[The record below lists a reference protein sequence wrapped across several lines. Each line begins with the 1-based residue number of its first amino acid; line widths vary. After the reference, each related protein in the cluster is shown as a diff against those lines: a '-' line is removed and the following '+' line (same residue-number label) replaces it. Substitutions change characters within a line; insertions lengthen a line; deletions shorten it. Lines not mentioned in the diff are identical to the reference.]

1 MIWVNYLKQEKR
13 KYLVNKAEITKIR
26 LLCLLL
32 TAFTL
37 IASCDNNPASM
48 EPGLIVFNAD
58 IRTVDQNQIR
68 AEAFA
73 IKDGRFVAV
82 GNNEEVL
89 DLKGA
94 TTESINANGATIV
107 PGFIDS
113 HTHLS
118 SGSKI
123 VTGINLTG
131 IREKSVWLEMIAERV
146 KTMEPG
152 EWLLGGRWDYTFEN
166 KGLPTRWELD
176 NVSPN
181 NPVALSDIDG
191 HSMWVNSLA
200 IEKANIRANSEVP
213 LGGQILVN
221 ESSGEPNGILL
232 EGAMQLIWDAPTYV
246 RDSDLSRDQIE
257 QVLDYANSF
266 GITSVHDM
274 SSRIELD
281 KYKDLA
287 INKKLYVRV
296 FWGEHSKF
304 SQEDD
309 NTNNEKRINQLI
321 REYKFHDQDRGPLIE
336 YGFIKYVIDG
346 VLSTHTAALI
356 DPYSDRPEIVGEP
369 FYIQGEIN
377 RLVNRANS
385 LGMPV
390 AIHAIGDRGVKM
402 ALNAF
407 EYSGNTSL
415 ANRIEHI
422 EIIEPSDIDRFKKLN
437 VTASMQPNHGTG
449 VIGKYITPR
458 VGLEREKYA
467 YVWNDFLR
475 SEVRLALSSDFATSP
490 FSPLVQL
497 ADAVFRESPSGL
509 YEGPWYPRQALSF
522 EQALYAYTQVG
533 ADLAGWG
540 DQIGSISVGKW
551 ADFVVL
557 DGALNDPV
565 GRELK
570 QRTVM
575 GTYLAGRKVFS
586 ADD

>member
-1 MIWVNYLKQEKR
+1 MQFIF
-13 KYLVNKAEITKIR
+13 
-26 LLCLLL
+26 LL
-32 TAFTL
+32 TSIFSSL
-37 IASCDNNPASM
+37 LFASP
-48 EPGLIVFNAD
+48 ELIVMNAD
-58 IRTVDQNQIR
+58 IRTADSTKMR
-68 AEAFA
+68 ANAFA
-73 IKDGRFVAV
+73 VEAGKFIAV
-82 GNNEEVL
+82 GTNEEISKFAESNTRVL
-89 DLKGA
+89 DAEGK
-94 TTESINANGATIV
+94 SIL

-118 SGSKI
+118 SGTKI

-131 IREKSVWLEMIAERV
+131 IKEKSVWLDMIADRV

-152 EWLLGGRWDYTFEN
+152 EWLLGGRWDYTLEN

-176 NVSPN
+176 EVSPN

-213 LGGQILVN
+213 MGGQILLDEFTAV
-221 ESSGEPNGILL
+221 PNGILL
-232 EGAMQLIWDAPTYV
+232 EGAMELIWDAPTYI
-246 RDSDLSRDQIE
+246 RDSNLAREKID

-287 INKKLYVRV
+287 LNKKLYVRV
-296 FWGEHSKF
+296 FWGQHSKF

-309 NTNNEKRINQLI
+309 STNDQNKIKQLLKQ
-321 REYKFHDQDRGPLIE
+321 YKVHDQDYGPMIE

-356 DPYSDRPEIVGEP
+356 DPYSDRPEIIGEP

-377 RLVNRANS
+377 RLVKRANA

-422 EIIEPSDIDRFKKLN
+422 EIIEPRDVERFKRLK

-449 VIGKYITPR
+449 VIGKYITSR
-458 VGLEREKYA
+458 VGIEREEFT
-467 YVWNDFLR
+467 YVWNDFLK
-475 SEVRLALSSDFATSP
+475 SEVRLALSSDFSTSP

-497 ADAVFRESPSGL
+497 ADAVFRESPTGL
-509 YEGPWYPRQALSF
+509 YDGPWYPEHALSF
-522 EQALYAYTQVG
+522 EDALYAYTQVG

-540 DQIGSISVGKW
+540 DQIGSISVGKY

-557 DGALNDPV
+557 DQTLSTPV

-570 QRTVM
+570 STKVAK
-575 GTYLAGRKVFS
+575 TYFAGQLVFS
-586 ADD
+586 KN

>member
-1 MIWVNYLKQEKR
+1 MHKSIQF
-13 KYLVNKAEITKIR
+13 IF
-26 LLCLLL
+26 LL
-32 TAFTL
+32 TSIFSSFL
-37 IASCDNNPASM
+37 FASP
-48 EPGLIVFNAD
+48 ELIVINAD
-58 IRTVDQNQIR
+58 IRTADPIR
-68 AEAFA
+68 MRASAFA
-73 IKDGRFVAV
+73 VEDGKFTAV
-82 GNNEEVL
+82 GTNEELSKLIDSNTRVL
-89 DLKGA
+89 DAEGK
-94 TTESINANGATIV
+94 SIL

-118 SGSKI
+118 SGTKI
-123 VTGINLTG
+123 VTGINLTS

-176 NVSPN
+176 KVSPN

-200 IEKANIRANSEVP
+200 IKKANIRANSKVP
-213 LGGQILVN
+213 MGGQILLD
-221 ESSGEPNGILL
+221 EFTGAPNGILL
-232 EGAMQLIWDAPTYV
+232 EGAMELIWDAPTYI
-246 RDSDLSRDQIE
+246 RDSNLAADKIE

-274 SSRIELD
+274 SSSIELD

-287 INKKLYVRV
+287 LNKKLYVRI
-296 FWGEHSKF
+296 FWGQHSKF

-309 NTNNEKRINQLI
+309 STSDQNKIKQLLKQ
-321 REYKFHDQDRGPLIE
+321 YKVHDEDFGPMIE

-356 DPYSDRPEIVGEP
+356 DPYSDQPEIIGEP

-377 RLVNRANS
+377 RLVKRANRI
-385 LGMPV
+385 GMPV

-407 EYSGNTSL
+407 EFSGNTSL

-422 EIIEPSDIDRFKKLN
+422 EIIEPKDIERFKRLK

-458 VGLEREKYA
+458 VGIEREKFT
-467 YVWNDFLR
+467 YVWNDFLK
-475 SEVRLALSSDFATSP
+475 SEVRLALSSDFSTSP

-497 ADAVFRESPSGL
+497 ADAVFRESPTGL
-509 YEGPWYPRQALSF
+509 YDGPWYPEQALSF
-522 EQALYAYTQVG
+522 EDALYAYTQVG

-540 DQIGSISVGKW
+540 DQIGSISVGKY
-551 ADFVVL
+551 ADFVIL
-557 DGALNDPV
+557 DQALSNPV

-570 QRTVM
+570 ATTVAK
-575 GTYLAGRKVFS
+575 TYFAGQLVFS
-586 ADD
+586 KN

>member
-1 MIWVNYLKQEKR
+1 MIWVDLMNQEKR
-13 KYLVNKAEITKIR
+13 KFLVNKAKILKLR
-26 LLCLLL
+26 LLFVLLI
-32 TAFTL
+32 AFTL
-37 IASCDNNPASM
+37 IASCDNNPPSM
-48 EPGLIVFNAD
+48 EPELIVFNAD
-58 IRTVDQNQIR
+58 IRTVDQNQNR

-82 GNNEEVL
+82 GNNEDVL
-89 DLKGA
+89 DLKGT

-181 NPVALSDIDG
+181 NPIALSDIDG

-232 EGAMQLIWDAPTYV
+232 EGAMQLIWDAPTYI
-246 RDSDLSRDQIE
+246 RDSDLSRDKIE

-266 GITSVHDM
+266 GITGVHDM
-274 SSRIELD
+274 SSRIELE

-287 INKKLYVRV
+287 INKKLFLRV
-296 FWGEHSKF
+296 FWGEMSKF
-304 SQEDD
+304 TQEDD
-309 NTNNEKRINQLI
+309 NTNNQKLINQLI
-321 REYKFHDQDRGPLIE
+321 REYKFHDQDVGPLIE

-377 RLVNRANS
+377 RLVKRANS

-509 YEGPWYPRQALSF
+509 YEGPWYPQQALSF

-570 QRTVM
+570 QRSVAA
-575 GTYLAGRKVFS
+575 TYLAGRKVFS

>member
-1 MIWVNYLKQEKR
+1 MNQEKR
-13 KYLVNKAEITKIR
+13 KFLVNKAKILKLR
-26 LLCLLL
+26 LLFVLLI
-32 TAFTL
+32 AFTL
-37 IASCDNNPASM
+37 IASCDNNPPSM
-48 EPGLIVFNAD
+48 EPELIVFNAD
-58 IRTVDQNQIR
+58 IRTVDQNQNR

-82 GNNEEVL
+82 GNNEDVL
-89 DLKGA
+89 DLKGT

-181 NPVALSDIDG
+181 NPIALSDIDG

-232 EGAMQLIWDAPTYV
+232 EGAMQLIWDAPTYI
-246 RDSDLSRDQIE
+246 RDSDLSRDKIE

-266 GITSVHDM
+266 GITGVHDM
-274 SSRIELD
+274 SSRIELE

-287 INKKLYVRV
+287 INKKLFLRV
-296 FWGEHSKF
+296 FWGEMSKF
-304 SQEDD
+304 TQEDD
-309 NTNNEKRINQLI
+309 NTNNQKLINQLI
-321 REYKFHDQDRGPLIE
+321 REYKFHDQDVGPLIE

-377 RLVNRANS
+377 RLVKRANS

-509 YEGPWYPRQALSF
+509 YEGPWYPQQALSF

-570 QRTVM
+570 QRSVAA
-575 GTYLAGRKVFS
+575 TYLAGRKVFS

>member
-1 MIWVNYLKQEKR
+1 MNQEKR
-13 KYLVNKAEITKIR
+13 KCLVNKVEIKKLR
-26 LLCLLL
+26 LLFLLL
-32 TAFTL
+32 TAFSL
-37 IASCDNNPASM
+37 IASCDNNPPSM
-48 EPGLIVFNAD
+48 EPELIVFNAD
-58 IRTVDQNQIR
+58 IRTVDQNQNR

-73 IKDGRFVAV
+73 IKGGRFVAV

-131 IREKSVWLEMIAERV
+131 VREKSVWLEMIAERV

-181 NPVALSDIDG
+181 NPIALSDIDG

-309 NTNNEKRINQLI
+309 NTNSEKRINQLI

-509 YEGPWYPRQALSF
+509 YEGPWYPQQALSF

>member
-1 MIWVNYLKQEKR
+1 MKR
-13 KYLVNKAEITKIR
+13 RNKLAKSILFLAILALNANAEVASIS
-26 LLCLLL
+26 
-32 TAFTL
+32 ADL
-37 IASCDNNPASM
+37 I
-48 EPGLIVFNAD
+48 IVNAD
-58 IRTVDQNQIR
+58 IRTSNPAQMH

-73 IKDGRFVAV
+73 VKEGKFFAIGSSLEIEKLQDKDTKI
-82 GNNEEVL
+82 L
-89 DLKGA
+89 DVKGK
-94 TTESINANGATIV
+94 TIL

-118 SGSKI
+118 SGAKI
-123 VTGINLTG
+123 VTGIDLTG
-131 IREKSVWLEMIAERV
+131 IKNKSVWLEMISERV

-176 NVSPN
+176 SVAPN

-200 IEKANIRANSEVP
+200 IEKADITANSEVP
-213 LGGQILVN
+213 MGGQILLDA
-221 ESSGEPNGILL
+221 SGIPNGILL
-232 EGAMQLIWDAPTYV
+232 EGAMELIWDAPTYI
-246 RDSDLSRDQIE
+246 RDSDRARDKIQLVI
-257 QVLDYANSF
+257 DYANSL

-287 INKKLYVRV
+287 LDKELYLRI

-309 NTNNEKRINQLI
+309 STNNSDLIKELINQ
-321 REYKFHDQDRGPLIE
+321 YKIHNNEQGPLIE
-336 YGFIKYVIDG
+336 YGFTKYVLDG

-356 DPYSDRPEIVGEP
+356 DPYSDRPEVVGEP
-369 FYIQGEIN
+369 FYIQREIN
-377 RLVNRANS
+377 RLVKRANG

-407 EYSGNTSL
+407 EYSGNTTL
-415 ANRIEHI
+415 ANRVEHI
-422 EIIEPSDIDRFKKLN
+422 EIIDPKDVERFKQLN

-458 VGLEREKYA
+458 VGEEREKFA
-467 YVWNDFLR
+467 YIWNGFLKAG
-475 SEVRLALSSDFATSP
+475 VRLALSSDFATSP
-490 FSPLVQL
+490 FSPLIQL

-509 YEGPWYPRQALSF
+509 YDGPWYPEQALSF
-522 EQALYAYTQVG
+522 DDALFAYTQVG
-533 ADLAGWG
+533 ANLAGWG
-540 DQIGSISVGKW
+540 DQIGSISVGKF
-551 ADFVVL
+551 ADFVIL
-557 DGALNDPV
+557 DKTLSKPV

-570 QRTVM
+570 STKVAK
-575 GTYLAGRKVFS
+575 TYFAGQLIFEN
-586 ADD
+586 

>member
-1 MIWVNYLKQEKR
+1 MNQEKR
-13 KYLVNKAEITKIR
+13 KCLVNKTEIKKLR
-26 LLCLLL
+26 LLFLLL
-32 TAFTL
+32 TAFSL
-37 IASCDNNPASM
+37 IASCDNNPPSM
-48 EPGLIVFNAD
+48 EPELIVFNAD
-58 IRTVDQNQIR
+58 IRTVDQNQNR

-73 IKDGRFVAV
+73 IKGGRFVAV

-131 IREKSVWLEMIAERV
+131 VREKSVWLEMIAERV

-200 IEKANIRANSEVP
+200 IEKANIRADSEVP

>member
-1 MIWVNYLKQEKR
+1 MNQEKR
-13 KYLVNKAEITKIR
+13 KCLVNKVEIKKLR
-26 LLCLLL
+26 LLFLLL
-32 TAFTL
+32 TAFSL
-37 IASCDNNPASM
+37 IASCDNNPPSM
-48 EPGLIVFNAD
+48 EPELIVFNAD
-58 IRTVDQNQIR
+58 IRTVDQNQNR

-73 IKDGRFVAV
+73 IKGGRFVAV

-181 NPVALSDIDG
+181 NPIALSDIDG

-232 EGAMQLIWDAPTYV
+232 EGAMQLIWDAPTYI

-377 RLVNRANS
+377 RLVKRANS

>member
-1 MIWVNYLKQEKR
+1 MKTMHKSIQF
-13 KYLVNKAEITKIR
+13 IF
-26 LLCLLL
+26 LLASIFSGLL
-32 TAFTL
+32 F
-37 IASCDNNPASM
+37 ASP
-48 EPGLIVFNAD
+48 ELIVINAD
-58 IRTVDQNQIR
+58 IRTADPIR
-68 AEAFA
+68 MRASAFSIEAGKFT
-73 IKDGRFVAV
+73 AV
-82 GNNEEVL
+82 GTNEEILKLVEPNTRVL
-89 DLKGA
+89 DAEGKSVL
-94 TTESINANGATIV
+94 

-118 SGSKI
+118 SGAKI

-131 IREKSVWLEMIAERV
+131 IREKSVWLDMIKKRAQ
-146 KTMEPG
+146 TMEPG
-152 EWLLGGRWDYTFEN
+152 EWLLGGRWDHTFEN

-200 IEKANIRANSEVP
+200 IEKANLKADSEVP
-213 LGGQILVN
+213 MGGQILLD
-221 ESSGEPNGILL
+221 ESGVPNGILL
-232 EGAMQLIWDAPTYV
+232 EGAMEIIWDAPTYI
-246 RDSDLSRDQIE
+246 RDSDLAREKIE

-274 SSRIELD
+274 SSRGELD

-287 INKKLYVRV
+287 LNKKLYVRV
-296 FWGEHSKF
+296 FWGQHSKF
-304 SQEDD
+304 SQEADS
-309 NTNNEKRINQLI
+309 TNDQNEIKQLLKQ
-321 REYKFHDQDRGPLIE
+321 YKVHDQDYGPMIE

-356 DPYSDRPEIVGEP
+356 DPYSDRPEIIGEP

-377 RLVNRANS
+377 RLVKRANA

-407 EYSGNTSL
+407 EHSGNTSL

-422 EIIEPSDIDRFKKLN
+422 EIIEPQDVERFKRLG

-449 VIGKYITPR
+449 VIGKYITAR
-458 VGLEREKYA
+458 VGIEREKFT
-467 YVWNDFLR
+467 YVWNDFLK
-475 SEVRLALSSDFATSP
+475 SKVRLALSSDFATSP

-497 ADAVFRESPSGL
+497 ADAVFRESPTGL
-509 YEGPWYPRQALSF
+509 YDGSWYPEQALSF
-522 EQALYAYTQVG
+522 EDALYAYTQVG

-540 DQIGSISVGKW
+540 DQIGSISVGKY
-551 ADFVVL
+551 ADFVIL
-557 DGALNDPV
+557 DQTLSNPV

-570 QRTVM
+570 ATTVAK
-575 GTYLAGRKVFS
+575 TYFAGQLVFS
-586 ADD
+586 KN

>member
-1 MIWVNYLKQEKR
+1 MKNMHKSIQF
-13 KYLVNKAEITKIR
+13 IF
-26 LLCLLL
+26 LL
-32 TAFTL
+32 TSIFSSFL
-37 IASCDNNPASM
+37 FASP
-48 EPGLIVFNAD
+48 ELIVINAD
-58 IRTVDQNQIR
+58 IRTADPIR
-68 AEAFA
+68 MRASAFA
-73 IKDGRFVAV
+73 VEDGKFTVV
-82 GNNEEVL
+82 GTNEELSKLIDSNTRVL
-89 DLKGA
+89 DAEGK
-94 TTESINANGATIV
+94 SIL

-118 SGSKI
+118 SGTKI
-123 VTGINLTG
+123 VTGINLTS

-176 NVSPN
+176 EVSPN

-200 IEKANIRANSEVP
+200 IKKANIRANSKVP
-213 LGGQILVN
+213 MGGQILLD
-221 ESSGEPNGILL
+221 EFTGAPNGILL
-232 EGAMQLIWDAPTYV
+232 EGAMELIWDAPTYI
-246 RDSDLSRDQIE
+246 RDSNLAADKIE

-274 SSRIELD
+274 SSSIELD

-287 INKKLYVRV
+287 LNKKLYVRI
-296 FWGEHSKF
+296 FWGQHSKF

-309 NTNNEKRINQLI
+309 STNDQNKIKQLLKQ
-321 REYKFHDQDRGPLIE
+321 YKVHDEDFGPMIE

-356 DPYSDRPEIVGEP
+356 DPYSDQPEIIGEP

-377 RLVNRANS
+377 RLVKRANRI
-385 LGMPV
+385 GMPV

-407 EYSGNTSL
+407 EFSGNTSL

-422 EIIEPSDIDRFKKLN
+422 EIIEPKDIERFKRLK

-458 VGLEREKYA
+458 VGIEREKFT
-467 YVWNDFLR
+467 YVWNDFLK

-497 ADAVFRESPSGL
+497 ADAVFRESPTGL
-509 YEGPWYPRQALSF
+509 YDGPWYPEQALSF
-522 EQALYAYTQVG
+522 EDALYAYTQVG

-540 DQIGSISVGKW
+540 DQIGSISVGKY
-551 ADFVVL
+551 ADFVIL
-557 DGALNDPV
+557 DQTLSIPV

-570 QRTVM
+570 ATTVAK
-575 GTYLAGRKVFS
+575 TYFAGQLVFS
-586 ADD
+586 KN

>member
-1 MIWVNYLKQEKR
+1 MNIR
-13 KYLVNKAEITKIR
+13 KV
-26 LLCLLL
+26 
-32 TAFTL
+32 L
-37 IASCDNNPASM
+37 IACSRLVISFIFIIGFDTSLAS
-48 EPGLIVFNAD
+48 PDFILVNAD
-58 IRTVDQNQIR
+58 IRTSDPNQPT
-68 AEAFA
+68 AEA
-73 IKDGRFVAV
+73 VAV
-82 GNNEEVL
+82 KDSKFIAIGSSLEILKLQNGKTKVIDAEGKTVL
-89 DLKGA
+89 
-94 TTESINANGATIV
+94 

-118 SGSKI
+118 SGSNI
-123 VTGINLTG
+123 VTGVNLTG
-131 IREKSVWLEMIAERV
+131 IAEKSVWLQMIADRV
-146 KTMEPG
+146 ETMEPG

-176 NVSPN
+176 SVSPN

-200 IEKANIRANSEVP
+200 IEKAKIRADSEVP
-213 LGGQILVN
+213 KGGQILID
-221 ESSGEPNGILL
+221 EFSGKPNGILL
-232 EGAMQLIWDAPTYV
+232 EGAMQLIWDAPTYI
-246 RDSDLSRDQIE
+246 RDSDLARDKIE

-287 INKKLYVRV
+287 LNKKLSVRV

-304 SQEDD
+304 SQEEDS
-309 NTNNEKRINQLI
+309 TNDADLVTQLLKQ
-321 REYKFHDQDRGPLIE
+321 YKVHDPDYGPLIE
-336 YGFIKYVIDG
+336 HGFIKYVIDG

-356 DPYSDRPEIVGEP
+356 DPYSDRPEIIGEP
-369 FYIQGEIN
+369 FYIQTEIN
-377 RLVNRANS
+377 RLVERANS

-407 EYSGNTSL
+407 EYSANSSL

-422 EIIEPSDIDRFKKLN
+422 EIIEPSDIERFRKLK

-458 VGLEREKYA
+458 VGVEREKYT
-467 YVWNDFLR
+467 YMWNSFLR
-475 SEVRLALSSDFATSP
+475 SGVRLGLSSDFATSP

-497 ADAVFRESPSGL
+497 TDAVFRESPSGL
-509 YEGPWYPRQALSF
+509 YEGPWYPEQALSF

-540 DQIGSISVGKW
+540 DQIGSISVGKY
-551 ADFVVL
+551 ADFVIL
-557 DGALNDPV
+557 DQTLSKPV

-570 QRTVM
+570 FTKVAK
-575 GTYLAGRKVFS
+575 TYFAGQLVFS
-586 ADD
+586 QN

>member
-1 MIWVNYLKQEKR
+1 MK
-13 KYLVNKAEITKIR
+13 TKHKSIQFIF
-26 LLCLLL
+26 LLASIFSGLL
-32 TAFTL
+32 F
-37 IASCDNNPASM
+37 ASP
-48 EPGLIVFNAD
+48 ELIVINAD
-58 IRTVDQNQIR
+58 IRTADPIR
-68 AEAFA
+68 MRASAFA
-73 IKDGRFVAV
+73 IEAGKFTAV
-82 GNNEEVL
+82 GTNEEILKLVEPNTRVL
-89 DLKGA
+89 DAEGKSVL
-94 TTESINANGATIV
+94 

-118 SGSKI
+118 SGAKI

-131 IREKSVWLEMIAERV
+131 IREKSVWLDMIKKRAQ
-146 KTMEPG
+146 TMEPG
-152 EWLLGGRWDYTFEN
+152 EWLLGGRWDHTFEN

-200 IEKANIRANSEVP
+200 IEKANLKADSEVP
-213 LGGQILVN
+213 MGGQILLD
-221 ESSGEPNGILL
+221 ESGVPNGILL
-232 EGAMQLIWDAPTYV
+232 EGAMEIIWDAPTYI
-246 RDSDLSRDQIE
+246 RDSDLAREKIE

-274 SSRIELD
+274 SSRGELD

-287 INKKLYVRV
+287 LNKKLYVRV
-296 FWGEHSKF
+296 FWGQHSKF
-304 SQEDD
+304 SQEADS
-309 NTNNEKRINQLI
+309 TNDQNEIKQLLKQ
-321 REYKFHDQDRGPLIE
+321 YKVHDQDYGPMIE

-356 DPYSDRPEIVGEP
+356 DPYSDRPEIIGEP

-377 RLVNRANS
+377 RLVKRANA

-407 EYSGNTSL
+407 EQSGNTSL

-422 EIIEPSDIDRFKKLN
+422 EIIEPQDVERFKRLG

-449 VIGKYITPR
+449 VIGKYITAR
-458 VGLEREKYA
+458 VGIEREKFT
-467 YVWNDFLR
+467 YVWNDFLK
-475 SEVRLALSSDFATSP
+475 SKVRLALSSDFATSP

-497 ADAVFRESPSGL
+497 ADAVFRESPTGL
-509 YEGPWYPRQALSF
+509 YDGSWYPEQALSF
-522 EQALYAYTQVG
+522 EDALYAYTQVG

-540 DQIGSISVGKW
+540 DQIGSISVGKY
-551 ADFVVL
+551 ADFVIL
-557 DGALNDPV
+557 DQTLSNPV

-570 QRTVM
+570 ATTVAK
-575 GTYLAGRKVFS
+575 TYFAGQLVFS
-586 ADD
+586 KN

>member
-1 MIWVNYLKQEKR
+1 MK
-13 KYLVNKAEITKIR
+13 TKHKSIQFIF
-26 LLCLLL
+26 LLASIFSGLL
-32 TAFTL
+32 F
-37 IASCDNNPASM
+37 ASP
-48 EPGLIVFNAD
+48 ELIVINAD
-58 IRTVDQNQIR
+58 IRTADPIR
-68 AEAFA
+68 MRASAFSIEAGKFT
-73 IKDGRFVAV
+73 AV
-82 GNNEEVL
+82 GTNEEILKLVEPNTRVL
-89 DLKGA
+89 DAEGKSVL
-94 TTESINANGATIV
+94 

-118 SGSKI
+118 SGAKI

-131 IREKSVWLEMIAERV
+131 IREKSVWLDMIKKRAQ
-146 KTMEPG
+146 TMEPG
-152 EWLLGGRWDYTFEN
+152 EWLLGGRWDHTFEN

-200 IEKANIRANSEVP
+200 IEKANLKADSEVP
-213 LGGQILVN
+213 MGGQILLD
-221 ESSGEPNGILL
+221 ESGVPNGILL
-232 EGAMQLIWDAPTYV
+232 EGAMEIIWDAPTYI
-246 RDSDLSRDQIE
+246 RDSDLAREKIE

-274 SSRIELD
+274 SSRGELD

-287 INKKLYVRV
+287 LNKKLYVRV
-296 FWGEHSKF
+296 FWGQHSKF
-304 SQEDD
+304 SQETDS
-309 NTNNEKRINQLI
+309 TNDQNEIKQLLKQ
-321 REYKFHDQDRGPLIE
+321 YKVHDQDYGPMIE

-356 DPYSDRPEIVGEP
+356 DPYSDRPEIIGEP

-377 RLVNRANS
+377 RLVKRANA

-407 EYSGNTSL
+407 EHSGNTSL

-422 EIIEPSDIDRFKKLN
+422 EIIEPQDVERFKRLG

-449 VIGKYITPR
+449 VIGKYITAR
-458 VGLEREKYA
+458 VGIEREKFT
-467 YVWNDFLR
+467 YVWNDFLK
-475 SEVRLALSSDFATSP
+475 SKVRLALSSDFATSP

-497 ADAVFRESPSGL
+497 ADAVFRESPTGL
-509 YEGPWYPRQALSF
+509 YDGSWYPEQALSF
-522 EQALYAYTQVG
+522 EDALYAYTQVG

-540 DQIGSISVGKW
+540 DQIGSISVGKY
-551 ADFVVL
+551 ADFVIL
-557 DGALNDPV
+557 DQTLSNPV

-570 QRTVM
+570 ATTVAK
-575 GTYLAGRKVFS
+575 TYFAGQLVFS
-586 ADD
+586 KN

>member
-1 MIWVNYLKQEKR
+1 MQFIF
-13 KYLVNKAEITKIR
+13 
-26 LLCLLL
+26 LL
-32 TAFTL
+32 TSIFSSL
-37 IASCDNNPASM
+37 LFASP
-48 EPGLIVFNAD
+48 ELIVINAD
-58 IRTVDQNQIR
+58 IRTADSTKMR
-68 AEAFA
+68 ANAFA
-73 IKDGRFVAV
+73 VEAGKFIAV
-82 GNNEEVL
+82 GTNEEISKLTESNTRVL
-89 DLKGA
+89 DAEGK
-94 TTESINANGATIV
+94 SIL

-118 SGSKI
+118 SGTKI

-131 IREKSVWLEMIAERV
+131 IKEKSVWLDMIADRV

-152 EWLLGGRWDYTFEN
+152 EWLLGGRWDYTLEN

-176 NVSPN
+176 EVSPN

-213 LGGQILVN
+213 MGGQILLDEFTAV
-221 ESSGEPNGILL
+221 PNGILL
-232 EGAMQLIWDAPTYV
+232 EGAMELIWDAPTYI
-246 RDSDLSRDQIE
+246 RDSDLAREKID

-287 INKKLYVRV
+287 LNKKLYVRV
-296 FWGEHSKF
+296 FWGQHSKF
-304 SQEDD
+304 SQEADS
-309 NTNNEKRINQLI
+309 TNDQNKIKQLLKQ
-321 REYKFHDQDRGPLIE
+321 YKVHDQDYGPMIE

-356 DPYSDRPEIVGEP
+356 DPYSDRPEIIGEP

-377 RLVNRANS
+377 RLVKRANA

-390 AIHAIGDRGVKM
+390 AIHAIGDRGVRM

-422 EIIEPSDIDRFKKLN
+422 EIIEPRDVERFKRLK

-449 VIGKYITPR
+449 VIGKYITSR
-458 VGLEREKYA
+458 VGIEREKFT
-467 YVWNDFLR
+467 YVWNDFLK
-475 SEVRLALSSDFATSP
+475 SEVRLALSSDFSTSP

-497 ADAVFRESPSGL
+497 ADAVFRESPTGL
-509 YEGPWYPRQALSF
+509 YDGPWYPEQALSF
-522 EQALYAYTQVG
+522 EDALYAYTQVG

-540 DQIGSISVGKW
+540 DQIGSISVGKY

-557 DGALNDPV
+557 DQTLSTPV

-570 QRTVM
+570 STKVAK
-575 GTYLAGRKVFS
+575 TYFAGQLVFS
-586 ADD
+586 KN

>member
-1 MIWVNYLKQEKR
+1 MK
-13 KYLVNKAEITKIR
+13 TKHKSIQFIF
-26 LLCLLL
+26 LLASIFSGLL
-32 TAFTL
+32 F
-37 IASCDNNPASM
+37 ASP
-48 EPGLIVFNAD
+48 ELIVINAD
-58 IRTVDQNQIR
+58 IRTADPIR
-68 AEAFA
+68 MRASAFA
-73 IKDGRFVAV
+73 IEAGKFTAV
-82 GNNEEVL
+82 GTNEEILKLVEPNTRVL
-89 DLKGA
+89 DAEGKSVL
-94 TTESINANGATIV
+94 

-118 SGSKI
+118 SGAKI

-131 IREKSVWLEMIAERV
+131 IREKSVWLDMIKKRV
-146 KTMEPG
+146 QTMEPG
-152 EWLLGGRWDYTFEN
+152 EWLLGGRWDHTFEN

-200 IEKANIRANSEVP
+200 IEKANLKADSEVP
-213 LGGQILVN
+213 MGGQILLD
-221 ESSGEPNGILL
+221 ESGVPNGILL
-232 EGAMQLIWDAPTYV
+232 EGAMELIWNAPTYI
-246 RDSDLSRDQIE
+246 RDSDLAREKIE

-274 SSRIELD
+274 SSRGELD

-287 INKKLYVRV
+287 LNKKLYVRV
-296 FWGEHSKF
+296 FWGQHSKF
-304 SQEDD
+304 SQEADS
-309 NTNNEKRINQLI
+309 TNDQNEIKQLLKQ
-321 REYKFHDQDRGPLIE
+321 YKVHDQDYGPMIE

-346 VLSTHTAALI
+346 VLSTHTAALM
-356 DPYSDRPEIVGEP
+356 DPYSDRPEIIGEP

-377 RLVNRANS
+377 RLVKRANA

-407 EYSGNTSL
+407 EHSGNTSL

-422 EIIEPSDIDRFKKLN
+422 EIIEPQDVERFKRLG

-449 VIGKYITPR
+449 VIGKYITAR
-458 VGLEREKYA
+458 VGIEREKFT
-467 YVWNDFLR
+467 YVWNDFLK
-475 SEVRLALSSDFATSP
+475 SKVRLALSSDFATSP

-497 ADAVFRESPSGL
+497 ADAVFRESPTGL
-509 YEGPWYPRQALSF
+509 YDGPWYPEQALSF
-522 EQALYAYTQVG
+522 EDALYAYTQVG

-540 DQIGSISVGKW
+540 DQIGSISAGKY
-551 ADFVVL
+551 ADFVIL
-557 DGALNDPV
+557 DQTLSNPV

-570 QRTVM
+570 ATIVAK
-575 GTYLAGRKVFS
+575 TYFAGQLVFS
-586 ADD
+586 KN

>member
-1 MIWVNYLKQEKR
+1 MNQEKR
-13 KYLVNKAEITKIR
+13 KCLVNKVEIKKLR
-26 LLCLLL
+26 LLFLLL
-32 TAFTL
+32 TAFSL
-37 IASCDNNPASM
+37 IASCDNNPPSM
-48 EPGLIVFNAD
+48 EPELIVFNAD
-58 IRTVDQNQIR
+58 IRTVDQNQNR

-73 IKDGRFVAV
+73 IKGGRFVAV

-131 IREKSVWLEMIAERV
+131 VREKSVWLEMIAERV

-176 NVSPN
+176 KVSPN

-274 SSRIELD
+274 SSRFELD

-377 RLVNRANS
+377 RLVKRANN

-509 YEGPWYPRQALSF
+509 YEGPWYPQQALSF

>member
-1 MIWVNYLKQEKR
+1 MNQEKR
-13 KYLVNKAEITKIR
+13 KYLVNKAEITKLRR
-26 LLCLLL
+26 LFLLL

-37 IASCDNNPASM
+37 IASCDNNPPSM
-48 EPGLIVFNAD
+48 EPELIVFNAD
-58 IRTVDQNQIR
+58 IRTVDKNQNR

-73 IKDGRFVAV
+73 IKHGRFVAV

-146 KTMEPG
+146 KTMDPG

-176 NVSPN
+176 KVSPN

-309 NTNNEKRINQLI
+309 NTNNEKIINQLI
-321 REYKFHDQDRGPLIE
+321 SEYKFHDQDRGPLIE

-377 RLVNRANS
+377 RLVKRANN

-458 VGLEREKYA
+458 VGVEREKYA

-475 SEVRLALSSDFATSP
+475 SEVRLALSSDFSTSP

-509 YEGPWYPRQALSF
+509 YEGPWYPQQALSF

-570 QRTVM
+570 QRNVAT
-575 GTYLAGRKVFS
+575 TYLAGRKVFS
-586 ADD
+586 ADN

>member
-1 MIWVNYLKQEKR
+1 MKTIHKSIQC
-13 KYLVNKAEITKIR
+13 IF
-26 LLCLLL
+26 LL
-32 TAFTL
+32 TSLFSSL
-37 IASCDNNPASM
+37 LFASP
-48 EPGLIVFNAD
+48 ELIVINAD
-58 IRTVDQNQIR
+58 IRTSDPAKMR
-68 AEAFA
+68 ANAFA
-73 IKDGRFVAV
+73 IEAGKFTAV
-82 GNNEEVL
+82 GTNEEILKLVEPNTRVL
-89 DLKGA
+89 DAEGKSVL
-94 TTESINANGATIV
+94 

-118 SGSKI
+118 SGAKI

-131 IREKSVWLEMIAERV
+131 IREKSVWLDMIKKRAQ
-146 KTMEPG
+146 TMEPG
-152 EWLLGGRWDYTFEN
+152 EWLLGGRWDHTFEN

-200 IEKANIRANSEVP
+200 IEKANLKADSEVP
-213 LGGQILVN
+213 MGGQILLD
-221 ESSGEPNGILL
+221 ESGVPNGILL
-232 EGAMQLIWDAPTYV
+232 EGAMEIIWDAPTYI
-246 RDSDLSRDQIE
+246 RDSDLAREKIE

-274 SSRIELD
+274 SSRGELD

-287 INKKLYVRV
+287 LNKKLYVRV
-296 FWGEHSKF
+296 FWGQHSKF
-304 SQEDD
+304 SQEADS
-309 NTNNEKRINQLI
+309 TNDQNEIKQLLKQ
-321 REYKFHDQDRGPLIE
+321 YKVHDQDYGPMIE

-356 DPYSDRPEIVGEP
+356 DPYSDRPEIIGEP

-377 RLVNRANS
+377 RLVKRANA

-407 EYSGNTSL
+407 EHSGNTSL

-422 EIIEPSDIDRFKKLN
+422 EIIEPQDVERFKRLG

-449 VIGKYITPR
+449 VIGKYITAR
-458 VGLEREKYA
+458 VGIEREKFT
-467 YVWNDFLR
+467 YVWNDFLK
-475 SEVRLALSSDFATSP
+475 SKVRLALSSDFATSP

-497 ADAVFRESPSGL
+497 ADAVFRESPTGL
-509 YEGPWYPRQALSF
+509 YDGSWYPEQALSF
-522 EQALYAYTQVG
+522 EDALYAYTQVG

-540 DQIGSISVGKW
+540 DQIGSISVGKY
-551 ADFVVL
+551 ADFVIL
-557 DGALNDPV
+557 DQTLSNPV

-570 QRTVM
+570 ATTVAK
-575 GTYLAGRKVFS
+575 TYFAGQLVFS
-586 ADD
+586 KN

>member
-1 MIWVNYLKQEKR
+1 MK
-13 KYLVNKAEITKIR
+13 TKHRSIQFIF
-26 LLCLLL
+26 LLASIFSGLL
-32 TAFTL
+32 F
-37 IASCDNNPASM
+37 ASP
-48 EPGLIVFNAD
+48 ELIVINAD
-58 IRTVDQNQIR
+58 IRTADPIR
-68 AEAFA
+68 MRASAFSIEAGKFT
-73 IKDGRFVAV
+73 AV
-82 GNNEEVL
+82 GTNEEILKLVEPNTRVL
-89 DLKGA
+89 DAEGKSVL
-94 TTESINANGATIV
+94 

-118 SGSKI
+118 SGAKI

-131 IREKSVWLEMIAERV
+131 IREKSVWLDMIKKRAQ
-146 KTMEPG
+146 TMEPG
-152 EWLLGGRWDYTFEN
+152 EWLLGGRWDHTFEN

-200 IEKANIRANSEVP
+200 IEKANLKADSEVP
-213 LGGQILVN
+213 MGGQILLD
-221 ESSGEPNGILL
+221 ESGVPNGILL
-232 EGAMQLIWDAPTYV
+232 EGAMEIIWDAPTYI
-246 RDSDLSRDQIE
+246 RDSDLAREKIE

-274 SSRIELD
+274 SSRGELD

-287 INKKLYVRV
+287 LNKKLYVRV
-296 FWGEHSKF
+296 FWGQHSKF
-304 SQEDD
+304 SQEADS
-309 NTNNEKRINQLI
+309 TNDQNEIKQLLKQ
-321 REYKFHDQDRGPLIE
+321 YKVHDQDYGPMIE

-356 DPYSDRPEIVGEP
+356 DPYSYRPEIIGEP

-377 RLVNRANS
+377 RLVKRANA

-407 EYSGNTSL
+407 EHSGNTSL

-422 EIIEPSDIDRFKKLN
+422 EIIEPQDVERFKRLG

-449 VIGKYITPR
+449 VIGKYITAR
-458 VGLEREKYA
+458 VGIEREKFT
-467 YVWNDFLR
+467 YVWNDFLK
-475 SEVRLALSSDFATSP
+475 SKVRLALSSDFATSP

-497 ADAVFRESPSGL
+497 ADAVFRESPTGL
-509 YEGPWYPRQALSF
+509 YDGSWYPEQALSF
-522 EQALYAYTQVG
+522 EDALYAYTQVG

-540 DQIGSISVGKW
+540 DQIGSISVGKY
-551 ADFVVL
+551 ADFVIL
-557 DGALNDPV
+557 DQTLSNPV

-570 QRTVM
+570 ATTVAK
-575 GTYLAGRKVFS
+575 TYFAGQLVFS
-586 ADD
+586 KN

>member
-1 MIWVNYLKQEKR
+1 MKR
-13 KYLVNKAEITKIR
+13 RINFIAPLSLIIALVLIIPFKASY
-26 LLCLLL
+26 
-32 TAFTL
+32 AAPDL
-37 IASCDNNPASM
+37 I
-48 EPGLIVFNAD
+48 IINAD
-58 IRTVDQNQIR
+58 IRTADPKRMTAQAI
-68 AEAFA
+68 A
-73 IKDGRFVAV
+73 IKDGKFFAI
-82 GNNEEVL
+82 GSSLEIEKLKDKDTKVL
-89 DLKGA
+89 DVEGK
-94 TTESINANGATIV
+94 TIL

-118 SGSKI
+118 SGAKI
-123 VTGINLTG
+123 VTGIDLTG
-131 IREKSVWLEMIAERV
+131 IENKSVWLEMIAERI

-176 NVSPN
+176 NVAPN

-200 IEKANIRANSEVP
+200 IEKANINANSEVP
-213 LGGQILVN
+213 MGGQILLDQ
-221 ESSGEPNGILL
+221 SGLPNGILL
-232 EGAMQLIWDAPTYV
+232 EGAMELIWDAPTYI
-246 RDSDLSRDQIE
+246 RDSNRARDKIQLVI
-257 QVLDYANSF
+257 DYANSL

-287 INKKLYVRV
+287 VNKELYLRV

-309 NTNNEKRINQLI
+309 STNNSDLIKQLINQ
-321 REYKFHDQDRGPLIE
+321 YKIHNNQQGPLIE
-336 YGFIKYVIDG
+336 YGFTKYVIDG

-356 DPYSDRPEIVGEP
+356 DPYSDRPEVVGEP
-369 FYIQGEIN
+369 FYIQAEIN
-377 RLVNRANS
+377 RLVKRANS

-415 ANRIEHI
+415 ANRVEHI
-422 EIIEPSDIDRFKKLN
+422 EIIDPKDVERFKKLK

-458 VGLEREKYA
+458 VGLEREKFA
-467 YVWNDFLR
+467 YIWNGFLKA
-475 SEVRLALSSDFATSP
+475 EVRLALSSDFATSP
-490 FSPLVQL
+490 FSPLIQL

-509 YEGPWYPRQALSF
+509 YDGPWYPEQALSF
-522 EQALYAYTQVG
+522 DDALYAYTQVG

-540 DQIGSISVGKW
+540 DQIGSISLGKY
-551 ADFVVL
+551 ADFVIL
-557 DGALNDPV
+557 DQTLLKPV
-565 GRELK
+565 GQELK
-570 QRTVM
+570 SARVSKTFF
-575 GTYLAGRKVFS
+575 AGQLIFQKN
-586 ADD
+586 

>member
-1 MIWVNYLKQEKR
+1 VIWVDLMNQEKR
-13 KYLVNKAEITKIR
+13 KFLVNKAKILKLR
-26 LLCLLL
+26 LLFVLLI
-32 TAFTL
+32 AFTL
-37 IASCDNNPASM
+37 IASCDNNPPSM
-48 EPGLIVFNAD
+48 EPELIVFNAD
-58 IRTVDQNQIR
+58 IRTVDQNQNR

-82 GNNEEVL
+82 GNNEDVL
-89 DLKGA
+89 DLKGT

-232 EGAMQLIWDAPTYV
+232 EGAMQLIWDAPTYI
-246 RDSDLSRDQIE
+246 RDSDLSRDKIE

-266 GITSVHDM
+266 GITGVHDM
-274 SSRIELD
+274 SSRIELE

-287 INKKLYVRV
+287 INKKLFLRV
-296 FWGEHSKF
+296 FWGEMSKF
-304 SQEDD
+304 TQEDD
-309 NTNNEKRINQLI
+309 NTNNQKLINQLI
-321 REYKFHDQDRGPLIE
+321 REYKFHDQDVGPLIE

-377 RLVNRANS
+377 RLVKRANS

-509 YEGPWYPRQALSF
+509 YEGPWYPQQALSF

-570 QRTVM
+570 QRSVAA
-575 GTYLAGRKVFS
+575 TYLAGRKVFS

>member
-1 MIWVNYLKQEKR
+1 MIWVDYMKQEKR
-13 KYLVNKAEITKIR
+13 KCLVNKAEITKLR
-26 LLCLLL
+26 LLFLLL
-32 TAFTL
+32 TAFSL
-37 IASCDNNPASM
+37 IASCDNNPPSM
-48 EPGLIVFNAD
+48 EPELIVFNAD
-58 IRTVDQNQIR
+58 IRTVDQNQNR

-73 IKDGRFVAV
+73 IKGGRFVAV

-131 IREKSVWLEMIAERV
+131 VREKSVWLEMIAERV

-176 NVSPN
+176 KVSPN

-200 IEKANIRANSEVP
+200 IEKANIRADSEVP

-377 RLVNRANS
+377 RLVKRANS

-509 YEGPWYPRQALSF
+509 YEGPWYPQQALSF

>member
-1 MIWVNYLKQEKR
+1 MK
-13 KYLVNKAEITKIR
+13 TKHKSIQFIF
-26 LLCLLL
+26 LLASIFSGLL
-32 TAFTL
+32 F
-37 IASCDNNPASM
+37 ASP
-48 EPGLIVFNAD
+48 ELIVINAD
-58 IRTVDQNQIR
+58 IRTADPIR
-68 AEAFA
+68 MRASAFA
-73 IKDGRFVAV
+73 IEAGKFTAV
-82 GNNEEVL
+82 GTNEEILKLVEPNTRVL
-89 DLKGA
+89 DAEGKSVL
-94 TTESINANGATIV
+94 

-118 SGSKI
+118 SGAKI

-131 IREKSVWLEMIAERV
+131 IREKSVWLDMIKKRAQ
-146 KTMEPG
+146 TMEPG
-152 EWLLGGRWDYTFEN
+152 EWLLGGRWDHTFEN

-200 IEKANIRANSEVP
+200 IEKANLKADSEVP
-213 LGGQILVN
+213 MGGQILLD
-221 ESSGEPNGILL
+221 ESGVPNGILL
-232 EGAMQLIWDAPTYV
+232 EGAMEIIWDAPTYI
-246 RDSDLSRDQIE
+246 RDSDLAREKIE

-274 SSRIELD
+274 SSRGELD

-287 INKKLYVRV
+287 LNKKLYVRV
-296 FWGEHSKF
+296 FWGQHSKF
-304 SQEDD
+304 SQEADS
-309 NTNNEKRINQLI
+309 TNDQNEIKQLLKQ
-321 REYKFHDQDRGPLIE
+321 YKVHDQDYGPMIE

-356 DPYSDRPEIVGEP
+356 DPYSDRPEIIGEP

-377 RLVNRANS
+377 RLVKRANA

-407 EYSGNTSL
+407 EHSGNTSL

-422 EIIEPSDIDRFKKLN
+422 EIIEPQDVERFKRLG

-449 VIGKYITPR
+449 VIGKYITAR
-458 VGLEREKYA
+458 VGIEREKFT
-467 YVWNDFLR
+467 YVWNDFLK
-475 SEVRLALSSDFATSP
+475 SKVRLALSSDFATSP

-497 ADAVFRESPSGL
+497 ADAVFRESPTGL
-509 YEGPWYPRQALSF
+509 YDGSWYPEQALSF
-522 EQALYAYTQVG
+522 EDALYAYTQVG

-540 DQIGSISVGKW
+540 DQIGSISVGKY
-551 ADFVVL
+551 ADFVIL
-557 DGALNDPV
+557 DQTLSNPV

-570 QRTVM
+570 ATAVAK
-575 GTYLAGRKVFS
+575 TYFAGQLVFS
-586 ADD
+586 KN

>member
-1 MIWVNYLKQEKR
+1 MNQEKR
-13 KYLVNKAEITKIR
+13 KYLVNKAEITKLR
-26 LLCLLL
+26 FLFLLL
-32 TAFTL
+32 IAFGL
-37 IASCDNNPASM
+37 IASCDNNSPSM
-48 EPGLIVFNAD
+48 DPELIVFNAD
-58 IRTVDQNQIR
+58 IRTVDQSQNR

-82 GNNEEVL
+82 GNNDEVL
-89 DLKGA
+89 ELKGA

-176 NVSPN
+176 KVSPN

-200 IEKANIRANSEVP
+200 IEKANIRVDSEVP

-221 ESSGEPNGILL
+221 RSSGEPNGILL
-232 EGAMQLIWDAPTYV
+232 EGAMELIWDAPTYV
-246 RDSDLSRDQIE
+246 RDSDRASNKIDQVI
-257 QVLDYANSF
+257 DYANSF

-281 KYKDLA
+281 KYKELA
-287 INKKLYVRV
+287 LNKKLYLRV

-309 NTNNEKRINQLI
+309 STNNAKRINQLI
-321 REYKFHDQDRGPLIE
+321 REYEFHDQDRGPLIE

-377 RLVNRANS
+377 RLVKRANS

-407 EYSGNTSL
+407 EYSGNRSL

-458 VGLEREKYA
+458 VGVEREKYA

-475 SEVRLALSSDFATSP
+475 SEVRLALSSDFSTSP
-490 FSPLVQL
+490 FSPLIQL
-497 ADAVFRESPSGL
+497 ADAVFRESPTGL

-570 QRTVM
+570 QRKVAT
-575 GTYLAGRKVFS
+575 TYFAGRKVFS

>member
-1 MIWVNYLKQEKR
+1 MIWVDLMNREKR
-13 KYLVNKAEITKIR
+13 KFLVNKAKISKLW
-26 LLCLLL
+26 LLFLLL
-32 TAFTL
+32 TAFSL
-37 IASCDNNPASM
+37 IASCDNNPPSM
-48 EPGLIVFNAD
+48 EPELIVFNAD
-58 IRTVDQNQIR
+58 IRTVDQNQNR
-68 AEAFA
+68 AEALA

-89 DLKGA
+89 DLKG
-94 TTESINANGATIV
+94 TTSESINANGATIV

-200 IEKANIRANSEVP
+200 IEKANIRADSEVP

-458 VGLEREKYA
+458 VGVEREKYA

-509 YEGPWYPRQALSF
+509 YEGPWYPQQALSF

-570 QRTVM
+570 QRTVAT
-575 GTYLAGRKVFS
+575 TYFAGRKVFS

>member
-1 MIWVNYLKQEKR
+1 MKR
-13 KYLVNKAEITKIR
+13 RINFIAPLSLIIALVLIIPFKASY
-26 LLCLLL
+26 
-32 TAFTL
+32 AAPDL
-37 IASCDNNPASM
+37 I
-48 EPGLIVFNAD
+48 IINAD
-58 IRTVDQNQIR
+58 IRTADPKR
-68 AEAFA
+68 MTAEAIA
-73 IKDGRFVAV
+73 IKDGKFFAI
-82 GNNEEVL
+82 GSSLEIEKLKDKDTKVL
-89 DLKGA
+89 DVEGK
-94 TTESINANGATIV
+94 TIL

-118 SGSKI
+118 SGAKI
-123 VTGINLTG
+123 VTGIDLTG
-131 IREKSVWLEMIAERV
+131 IANKSVWLEMIAERV

-152 EWLLGGRWDYTFEN
+152 EWLLGGRWDYTFED

-176 NVSPN
+176 SVAPN

-200 IEKANIRANSEVP
+200 IEKANINANSEVP
-213 LGGQILVN
+213 MGGQILLDQ
-221 ESSGEPNGILL
+221 SGLPNGILL
-232 EGAMQLIWDAPTYV
+232 EGAMELIWDTPTYI
-246 RDSDLSRDQIE
+246 RDSNRARDKIQLVI
-257 QVLDYANSF
+257 DYANSL

-287 INKKLYVRV
+287 VNKELYLRV

-309 NTNNEKRINQLI
+309 STNNSELIKQLINQ
-321 REYKFHDQDRGPLIE
+321 YKIHNNQQGPLIE
-336 YGFIKYVIDG
+336 YGFTKYVIDG

-356 DPYSDRPEIVGEP
+356 DPYSDRPEVVGEP
-369 FYIQGEIN
+369 FYIQAEIN
-377 RLVNRANS
+377 RLVKRANS

-415 ANRIEHI
+415 ANRVEHI
-422 EIIEPSDIDRFKKLN
+422 EIIDPKDVERFKKLK

-458 VGLEREKYA
+458 VGLEREKFA
-467 YVWNDFLR
+467 YIWNGFLKA
-475 SEVRLALSSDFATSP
+475 EVRLALSSDFATSP
-490 FSPLVQL
+490 FSPLIQL

-509 YEGPWYPRQALSF
+509 YDGPWYPEQALSF
-522 EQALYAYTQVG
+522 DDALYAYTQVG

-540 DQIGSISVGKW
+540 DQIGSISLGKY
-551 ADFVVL
+551 ADFVIL
-557 DGALNDPV
+557 DQTLLKPV
-565 GRELK
+565 GQELK
-570 QRTVM
+570 SARVSKTFF
-575 GTYLAGRKVFS
+575 AGQLIFQKN
-586 ADD
+586 

>member
-1 MIWVNYLKQEKR
+1 MKR
-13 KYLVNKAEITKIR
+13 RINFIAPLSLIIALVLIIPFKASY
-26 LLCLLL
+26 
-32 TAFTL
+32 AAPDL
-37 IASCDNNPASM
+37 I
-48 EPGLIVFNAD
+48 IINAD
-58 IRTVDQNQIR
+58 IRTADPKRMTAQAI
-68 AEAFA
+68 A
-73 IKDGRFVAV
+73 IKDGKFFAI
-82 GNNEEVL
+82 GSSLEIEKLKDKDTKVL
-89 DLKGA
+89 DVEGK
-94 TTESINANGATIV
+94 TIL

-118 SGSKI
+118 SGAKI
-123 VTGINLTG
+123 VTGIDLTG
-131 IREKSVWLEMIAERV
+131 IEKKSVWLEMIAERV

-176 NVSPN
+176 NVAPN

-200 IEKANIRANSEVP
+200 IEKANINANSEVP
-213 LGGQILVN
+213 MGGQILLDQ
-221 ESSGEPNGILL
+221 SGLPNGILL
-232 EGAMQLIWDAPTYV
+232 EGAMELIWDAPTYI
-246 RDSDLSRDQIE
+246 RDSNRARDKIQLVI
-257 QVLDYANSF
+257 DYANSL

-287 INKKLYVRV
+287 VNNELYLRV

-309 NTNNEKRINQLI
+309 STNNSDLIKQLINQ
-321 REYKFHDQDRGPLIE
+321 YKIHNNQQGPLIE
-336 YGFIKYVIDG
+336 YGFTKYVIDG

-356 DPYSDRPEIVGEP
+356 DPYSDRPEVVGEP
-369 FYIQGEIN
+369 FYIQAEIN
-377 RLVNRANS
+377 RLVKRANS

-415 ANRIEHI
+415 ANRVEHI
-422 EIIEPSDIDRFKKLN
+422 EIIDPKDVERFKKLK

-458 VGLEREKYA
+458 VGLEREKFA
-467 YVWNDFLR
+467 YIWNGFLKA
-475 SEVRLALSSDFATSP
+475 EVRLALSSDFATSP
-490 FSPLVQL
+490 FSPLIQL

-509 YEGPWYPRQALSF
+509 YDGPWYPEQALSF
-522 EQALYAYTQVG
+522 DDALYAYTQVG

-540 DQIGSISVGKW
+540 DQIGSISLGKY
-551 ADFVVL
+551 ADFVIL
-557 DGALNDPV
+557 DQTLLKPV
-565 GRELK
+565 GQELK
-570 QRTVM
+570 SARVSKTFF
-575 GTYLAGRKVFS
+575 AGQLIFQKN
-586 ADD
+586 